1 MYNIFSM
8 KRFFIVALSIL
19 SFCTIFSVQ
28 AQQVYGN
35 EWIDY
40 AKTYHKLKVVET
52 GLYKLNYTYL
62 KNLGLENVNPQH
74 LQLFRRGKEV
84 AIYVEGEADGRLDA
98 SDFLEF
104 YGERNDGVLDQELYK
119 NPAHQVHQLHSMY
132 TDTAAYFLTINPAGG
147 NKRMQESNPAVAGR
161 TPEPYHLQ
169 KATLLRTESIQLGQH
184 NGANRL
190 PWMDRGEGYFSS
202 VKTSAQ
208 NFDITGI
215 TNVEATGPLPV
226 ISYATVGPNDKNHLV
241 NINLVNGSARTINTI
256 TFGVFEFSRNKQKIQ
271 FSDIITQSNKL
282 TLQLA
287 PQTIDGAVGAVGL
300 AYASLMFPQKSVF
313 SGKSLTIYTDSL
325 RSATPYF
332 EFTSAP
338 SAVIAYD
345 VTDQQQIIRI
355 SGYVNGTKKG
365 FVLNG
370 GPTQHKVLL
379 ARTDQALVPA
389 GSSETLK
396 FRKYNPD
403 DHNFVIVTN
412 KKLMKPAAGSALPA
426 PKEYAAYRASAAG
439 GGYDTL
445 LVFVSDLVNQFHY
458 GEFSSNALKR
468 LSTYLAQSPRQKF
481 MLYMGKGYEVRM
493 LNYKS
498 AASRALDLVP
508 TGLGTHPGSDI
519 LFSADFRN
527 DDYEPHFPTGRLLV
541 ISPDQIVA
549 YLNKVKEYES
559 AEEGA
564 AWRKNILLLGGGKTS
579 SEIRQF
585 SNYIDSYATIAAGPL
600 LGANTIKKTRQNLSE
615 VVESIDVS
623 KEINEGVSMVT
634 FFGHSSP
641 GTTDL
646 DIGYVSSPLSNYK
659 NKGKYPII
667 LMNGC
672 NVGEVFYTSTPSL
685 GEDWLLTA
693 DKGGVALVAQLG
705 AGFPT
710 YLNLYSNYFYTVAFQ
725 DPEFYGKTLGEVQK
739 EVIRRVKQTTN
750 AIYSTQMILEIL
762 IQGDPA
768 LKVYN
773 PSKPDYLFAGNSF
786 SLKDVSGEIAT
797 ASSDTLV
804 LSFDA
809 RNLGK
814 AIDSTLTISVK
825 RTLPDNSQVIETA
838 EVGKVFNNK
847 QIELRLANKNIPSLG
862 MNTFEVTLDSPN
874 KYDELNEENNTAVF
888 QKYVSASGLSIVS
901 PSKYS
906 IVGGNSVS
914 LTVQTGALKE
924 ARGIY
929 YEIDTTNHFNSTWLK
944 KKTSTSSSFTSWDVN
959 LINSLTDSLVYYWRA
974 RFSSYVPGEDTVWVT
989 SSFRNISDVSS
1000 GWSQSHKGQLA
1011 EINRAGVDSLDQKTG
1026 IWKFG
1031 TMRKFIN
1038 IRTAGGDIHF
1048 SDPPYGLYIDGT
1060 QQMNYYCGNPTYYK
1074 YTQPRFYIIAFNN
1087 ITLEPMLSVPGLGV
1101 CTTFPYIFD
1110 SDDLT
1115 KPANVTKLIN
1125 FINTIPANYYVA
1137 VIGMQNIPFTTLSAE
1152 AKAAFRSI
1160 GSSLI
1165 DGLKTGDPFA
1175 MVGQKGAAP
1184 GTAQEMT
1191 YSEEEANR
1199 ENGTPAASQ
1208 SIELDVTL
1216 LSNRQAGT
1224 LTSTTI
1230 GPALSWESVR
1240 HNIKKYGDGDDKY
1253 TLSLIGIDASGMET
1267 ILEEKIPSKNFSIS
1281 HISAAQYPNLRLSAF
1296 LSDSTKRTAPQ
1307 LKEWFVLYEAAPE
1320 GIIRPDLVKAGSDEL
1335 SQLAASGTLTIPMAF
1350 QNVTS
1355 TAFSDSVTVEVAL
1368 SGEGIQ
1374 SSTSRFKIK
1383 PIGANET
1390 VYFSHKIST
1399 QKFDGDYKLSF
1410 YVNPR
1415 VLPEQE
1421 YGNNIYEVNFRVNS
1435 KLHPIMDVAFDGI
1448 HIMDGDIVSPSPL
1461 ISVTVK
1467 DENQHVFLQDPSK
1480 MSLVLISP
1488 EGQEQDINLMG
1499 NAQVTYTPATE
1510 SNDFQLEYRPEQLL
1524 DGKYKMEVRAQ
1535 DAAGKES
1542 GVTPY
1547 RIGFEVVS
1555 ESSVSNFYPFPNP
1568 FSTKTNFIF
1577 TITGSTIPE
1586 HMKIQIL
1593 TITGK
1598 VVKEIMKEELGPLR
1612 IGNNKTEYAWDGT
1625 DMYGDKLANGV
1636 YLYRVIM
1643 SKGEDVMKHRNTFGD
1658 GAFKNGYGKLYI
1670 LR

>member
-1 MYNIFSM
+1 M
-8 KRFFIVALSIL
+8 KRFLTIAFTVLSCCI
-19 SFCTIFSVQ
+19 TVSVH

-40 AKTYHKLKVVET
+40 SKTYHKLKVVET

-62 KNLGLENVNPQH
+62 KSLGLENVNPQH
-74 LQLFRRGKEV
+74 LQLFRRGREV

-98 SDFLEF
+98 ADFLEF

-132 TDTAAYFLTINPAGG
+132 TDTAAYFLTVNPAGG
-147 NKRMQESNPAVAGR
+147 NRRMQESNPAVAGR

-169 KATLLRTESIQLGQH
+169 KATNLQTGSLQLGQLY
-184 NGANRL
+184 GANRM

-202 VKTSAQ
+202 VRTSTQ
-208 NFDITGI
+208 NFDISGV
-215 TNVEATGPLPV
+215 TNVETTGPLPWLTYV
-226 ISYATVGPNDKNHLV
+226 TVGPNDKNHLV
-241 NINLVNGSARTINTI
+241 NINLVNGTTRTIHSS
-256 TFGVFEFSRNKQKIQ
+256 TFGPYEFAKNKQQIQ
-271 FSDIITQSNKL
+271 FSDIITQSSKL

-300 AYASLMFPQKSVF
+300 AYASLMFPQKTVF

-325 RSATPYF
+325 RGATPYF
-332 EFTSAP
+332 EFTGAP
-338 SAVIAYD
+338 STLIAYD
-345 VTDQQQIIRI
+345 VTDQQQITRTA
-355 SGYVNGTKKG
+355 GYVNGTKKG

-370 GPTQHKVLL
+370 GPIQHKVLL

-389 GSSETLK
+389 GLPETLK
-396 FRKYNPD
+396 FRKYNPAD
-403 DHNFVIVTN
+403 QNFVIITN
-412 KKLMKPAAGSALPA
+412 KKLMQPAGGSVIPA
-426 PKEYAAYRASAAG
+426 PKEYAAYRSSAAG

-458 GEFSSNALKR
+458 GEFSSNALRR
-468 LSTYLAQSPRQKF
+468 LSSYLAQSPRQKF
-481 MLYMGKGYEVRM
+481 MLYMGKGYEIRM
-493 LNYKS
+493 LSYKS
-498 AASRALDLVP
+498 ATSRALDLVP

-527 DDYEPHFPTGRLLV
+527 DDYEPRFPTGRLLV
-541 ISPDQIVA
+541 TTPDQIIA
-549 YLNKVKEYES
+549 YLNKVKEYEA
-559 AEEGA
+559 AEEGE
-564 AWRKNILLLGGGKTS
+564 AWRKNLLLLGGGKTS
-579 SEIRQF
+579 TEINQF
-585 SNYIDSYATIAAGPL
+585 TNYINNYAAIASGPL
-600 LGANTIKKTRQNLSE
+600 LGANPIKKTRQNLSE

-623 KEINEGVSMVT
+623 KEINEGVSMIT

-646 DIGYVSSPLSNYK
+646 DIGFVSSPLSTYR
-659 NKGKYPII
+659 NKGRYPII
-667 LMNGC
+667 VMNGC
-672 NVGEVFYTSTPSL
+672 NVGDVFSSSNPTF
-685 GEDWLLTA
+685 GEDWLNTA
-693 DKGGVALVAQLG
+693 DRGAVALMAHIGG
-705 AGFPT
+705 AYPT
-710 YLNLYSNYFYTVAFQ
+710 YLNLYTSYFYTVAFQ

-739 EVIRRVKQTTN
+739 EAIKRVNQTTN
-750 AIYSTQMILEIL
+750 SIYATAMVLEVL
-762 IQGDPA
+762 LQGDPA
-768 LKVYN
+768 LKIYN

-786 SLKDVSGEIAT
+786 DLKDTEGNIAT

-814 AIDSTLTISVK
+814 AIDSVLTVSVK
-825 RTLPDNSQVIETA
+825 RTLPDNSQLTETA
-838 EVGKVFNNK
+838 AVGKVYNSK
-847 QIELRLANKNIPSLG
+847 KVELYLSNKNIASLG
-862 MNTFEVTLDSPN
+862 MNTFEITLDSPN
-874 KYDELNEENNTAVF
+874 KYDELHEDNNTAVF

-901 PSKYS
+901 PAKYS
-906 IVGGNSVS
+906 IVGGNKAA
-914 LTVQTGALKE
+914 LTVQAGSTAEK
-924 ARGIY
+924 RGVY
-929 YEIDTTNHFNSTWLK
+929 YEIDTTSSFNSPWLK
-944 KKTSTSSSFTSWDVN
+944 KKTGENSSLTSWEVDLLN
-959 LINSLTDSLVYYWRA
+959 NRTDSLVYFWRA
-974 RFSSYVPGEDTVWVT
+974 RFSSYVTGEDTVWVN
-989 SSFRNISDVSS
+989 SSFRNIAGVKS
-1000 GWSQSHKGQLA
+1000 GWSQSHKGQFS
-1011 EINRAGVDSLDQKTG
+1011 EINHAGVDSLDQKTEV
-1026 IWKFG
+1026 WKFG
-1031 TMRKFIN
+1031 TIRKFIN

-1048 SDPPYGLYIDGT
+1048 YDPPYGFFIDGN

-1087 ITLEPMLSVPGLGV
+1087 ITLEPLQNVPGQGV
-1101 CTTFPYIFD
+1101 CTTFPHIFD
-1110 SDDLT
+1110 SDDLS
-1115 KPANVTKLIN
+1115 KSANVTKLIN
-1125 FINTIPANYYVA
+1125 FINSIPANYYVA
-1137 VIGMQNIPFTTLSAE
+1137 VIGMQNIPFTTLPAE

-1165 DGLKTGDPFA
+1165 DKLKNGDPFA

-1191 YSEEEANR
+1191 FSEEEANR
-1199 ENGTPAASQ
+1199 EGGTPASSQ

-1230 GPALSWESVR
+1230 GPALSWGAV
-1240 HNIKKYGDGDDKY
+1240 HHTIKKYGEGDDKY
-1253 TLSLIGIDASGMET
+1253 TLSLIGVDASSMET
-1267 ILEEKIPSKNFSIS
+1267 VLEQNITTRAFSLS
-1281 HISAAQYPNLRLSAF
+1281 HINAAQYPNLKLAAF

-1320 GIIRPDLVKAGSDEL
+1320 GIIRPDLVKASSEEL
-1335 SQLAASGTLTIPMAF
+1335 SQLASSGTLTVPMAF
-1350 QNVTS
+1350 QNVTG
-1355 TAFSDSVTVEVAL
+1355 TAFSDSVTVEVSL

-1374 SSTSRFKIK
+1374 ATTSRFKIK
-1383 PIGANET
+1383 PIGPNET
-1390 VYFSHKIST
+1390 VYFSHTIAT
-1399 QKFDGDYKLSF
+1399 QQFDGDYKLSF

-1415 VLPEQE
+1415 ILPEQE
-1421 YGNNIYEVNFRVNS
+1421 YGNNIYEVSFKVNS

-1598 VVKEIMKEELGPLR
+1598 VIKEIMKEELGPLR